1 MIIFYRPIKSV
12 ARYIYHKKKEHQ
24 ADRYNLK
31 RIQKFTTVPVLS
43 SSSEG
48 AMCMWIGDG
57 GSEPVAPPSPQI
69 SLKSLSLRLRDKI
82 VDVSGWCIT
91 ICISC
96 IDISVID
103 LSGKK
108 STQKIIIYVSYFYT
122 TNKVIHPKYSK
133 HWPYTLAPK
142 IDCGCS
148 KMLNHGLNHGFFLS
162 LFKLIPRPIHWIVC
176 VLAYLNFIF
185 EF

>member
-1 MIIFYRPIKSV
+1 
-12 ARYIYHKKKEHQ
+12 
-24 ADRYNLK
+24 
-31 RIQKFTTVPVLS
+31 
-43 SSSEG
+43 
-48 AMCMWIGDG
+48 MCMWIGDG

-148 KMLNHGLNHGFFLS
+148 KMLNHVLNHGFLFDHFSGLYPTLYIIGPVRPLVLFFLFQNNPIS
-162 LFKLIPRPIHWIVC
+162 LSDF
-176 VLAYLNFIF
+176 
-185 EF
+185 

>member
-1 MIIFYRPIKSV
+1 MLV
-12 ARYIYHKKKEHQ
+12 
-24 ADRYNLK
+24 
-31 RIQKFTTVPVLS
+31 S

-122 TNKVIHPKYSK
+122 AKTKENK
-133 HWPYTLAPK
+133 
-142 IDCGCS
+142 
-148 KMLNHGLNHGFFLS
+148 
-162 LFKLIPRPIHWIVC
+162 
-176 VLAYLNFIF
+176 
-185 EF
+185 

>member
-1 MIIFYRPIKSV
+1 M
-12 ARYIYHKKKEHQ
+12 
-24 ADRYNLK
+24 
-31 RIQKFTTVPVLS
+31 LS

-148 KMLNHGLNHGFFLS
+148 KMLNHGLNHVSFSSTYQTYTISHQGCIRLTHTLLQRTLYSKGTLCFS
-162 LFKLIPRPIHWIVC
+162 R
-176 VLAYLNFIF
+176 A
-185 EF
+185 